1 MTHDNCE
8 LLFYY
13 SQFFNIFLLQC
24 NSHVFTMLLE
34 LMNSRALIKKHLADV
49 DRQLIVDQK
58 YGVENCEKDCGLQ
71 KVFNEIHQACLYP
84 YNISLESLR
93 LAARC
98 YPVKVGDSCQI
109 DDDCEQ
115 SMICQNKHCKCKENY
130 EEFNQNCYKDD
141 VLCPNATVT
150 KSHGSI
156 ITCSFSKQCPQNSFC
171 HYDKTNKFP
180 SVCCHEKK
188 QSAEICWPWAP
199 YFVNE
204 KPLKCNPES
213 NPCPHGFS
221 CQFDEIMNSHFC
233 CMKRAS
239 INFPSKTT
247 VTATAP
253 TAYQPATFRVC
264 PTGSAPYLLNACA
277 PQTQVNGC
285 PEEFSCQLHHSTG
298 AYFCCEKPKR
308 RLSTVNMNRF
318 SSNSNMAP
326 IVVDGCPPMTI
337 SASIES
343 GKPMLCNLLHL
354 NSCPSGSVC
363 LYSQFYRHYQC
374 CYPEKKSSIS
384 YSEKNTAAAISAM
397 ESCPKGELALR
408 DQQTGMN
415 VRCKL
420 NSSISKTCPIGYTCK
435 PSERHIGSGI
445 CCSKNLTCPAG
456 SSHFTDPSTLLPMRC
471 SVNDDNNCP
480 AGYGC
485 LFSQNSGICCSLNKN
500 DGFKKERDKLCP
512 AGDPL
517 ADTVKRNSFHY
528 CSQFEQ
534 CPIGYECTNTLNG
547 SLCCP
552 TRETV
557 CTQLLNNGVSCELSR
572 SVNYFFNVKLGI
584 CQPLF
589 YKGCAGNANN
599 FPTIA
604 ACENFCFSGMCQK
617 GNPALEN
624 GKLIRC
630 DFSDKVCPLEHRC
643 VHPVYG
649 PPSLRVCCPS
659 ASIICSFDKDEGS
672 FCNINQ
678 INGSVIRY
686 YFDFNTRSCQSFQF
700 KGCEGN
706 SNNFES
712 LKLCM
717 KFCSGFTTPLSPL
730 HSSFALKQ
738 RNFNIQSNSLCKI
751 PGHHVA
757 PGFLNFNCDP
767 FVSSSCPEGYSCQSS
782 VNNQGYICCGKSL
795 RDNVFYSIGS
805 LCPTGS
811 SVYTQ
816 AINNE
821 ALKCNVE
828 QSCPHGYVCSYSQ
841 TAQQHY
847 CCSVEFSETKLEDCP
862 LGHPY
867 IYSNTNQPLSCK
879 LEDDHCPTGY
889 RCHISPITNA
899 LLCCPANEEVLYT
912 TVKNAFAAKAHS
924 PLSILQ
930 TLKEK
935 FTPKDG
941 QVISL
946 THSPKVYNNAVG
958 SSTPC
963 DTSLKKIYGQQCC
976 SDEQC
981 LYKCIEYKSK
991 KICSCPRHLLLDL
1004 TMETPRCV
1012 SRCDK
1017 QRDGAFCVRQKWL
1030 KH

>member
-1 MTHDNCE
+1 
-8 LLFYY
+8 
-13 SQFFNIFLLQC
+13 
-24 NSHVFTMLLE
+24 
-34 LMNSRALIKKHLADV
+34 LMNSCAFIKKHLADI

-115 SMICQNKHCKCKENY
+115 TMKCQNKHCKCKESY

-141 VLCPNATVT
+141 ALCPNATVT

-156 ITCSFSKQCPQNSFC
+156 ITCSFSKQCPQSSFC

-180 SVCCHEKK
+180 SVCCYEKK
-188 QSAEICWPWAP
+188 QNAEICWPWAP

-221 CQFDEIMNSHFC
+221 CQFDEIMNNHFC

-264 PTGSAPYLLNACA
+264 PTGSAPYLLNGYPVACA

-308 RLSTVNMNRF
+308 RLSTVNMNQF

-343 GKPMLCNLLHL
+343 GKPMLCDLLHL

-384 YSEKNTAAAISAM
+384 YSEKNTAATISAM

-408 DQQTGMN
+408 DQQTGLN

-420 NSSISKTCPIGYTCK
+420 NSSISETCPIGYTCK
-435 PSERHIGSGI
+435 PLERHIGSGI

-456 SSHFTDPSTLLPMRC
+456 SSHFTDPLTLLPMRC
-471 SVNDDNNCP
+471 SVNHDNNCP

-557 CTQLLNNGVSCELSR
+557 CTQLLNDGVSCELSR

-599 FPTIA
+599 FPTIV

-659 ASIICSFDKDEGS
+659 ASIICSSDKDEGS

-678 INGSVIRY
+678 ISGSVTRY
-686 YFDFNTRSCQSFQF
+686 YFDFSTRSCQSFQF

-730 HSSFALKQ
+730 HSSFTLKQ

-782 VNNQGYICCGKSL
+782 VNNQGYICC
-795 RDNVFYSIGS
+795 S

-811 SVYTQ
+811 AVYTQ

-828 QSCPHGYVCSYSQ
+828 QNCPHGYVCSYSQ
-841 TAQQHY
+841 TDQQHY
-847 CCSVEFSETKLEDCP
+847 CCSVEFSETKSEDCP

-899 LLCCPANEEVLYT
+899 LLCCPANEEALHT
-912 TVKNAFAAKAHS
+912 TVKNTFAAKAHS

-963 DTSLKKIYGQQCC
+963 DTSLKKTYGQQCC

-1030 KH
+1030 NH